1 MKIIDKIPDN
11 ITTDKINLAYFIRD
25 NTPFTLSDKAR
36 KNINQ
41 STKKFEVNG
50 KSMPLSNLFNI
61 LMRGYRYKKEM
72 SEVIQP

>member
-1 MKIIDKIPDN
+1 MKIIDEIPDN

-41 STKKFEVNG
+41 SMKKF
-50 KSMPLSNLFNI
+50 
-61 LMRGYRYKKEM
+61 
-72 SEVIQP
+72 